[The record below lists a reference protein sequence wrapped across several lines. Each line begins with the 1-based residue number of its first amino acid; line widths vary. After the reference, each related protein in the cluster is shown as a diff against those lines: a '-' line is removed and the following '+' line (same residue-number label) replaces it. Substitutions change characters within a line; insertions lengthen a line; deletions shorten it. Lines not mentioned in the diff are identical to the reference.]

1 MKKKR
6 AVDSIAVGRNSTA
19 GTHRHRNV
27 MKCRIA
33 AFLLQGQE
41 SRIINNVTTR
51 IHDNMSAYE
60 LAKQMS
66 KYLVKLKR
74 NK

>member
-51 IHDNMSAYE
+51 IHDNMLTNPVNLQNRCQSIW
-60 LAKQMS
+60 S
-66 KYLVKLKR
+66 S
-74 NK
+74 